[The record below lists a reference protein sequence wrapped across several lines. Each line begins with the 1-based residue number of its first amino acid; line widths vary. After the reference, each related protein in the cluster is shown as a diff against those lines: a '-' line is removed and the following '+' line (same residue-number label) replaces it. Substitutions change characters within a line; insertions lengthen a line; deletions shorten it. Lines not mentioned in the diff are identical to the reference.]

1 MPRIAGRISLSLF
14 NDMIWWES
22 LSKIMQ
28 NASDAG
34 GTGQK
39 RRCPRKVS
47 AKGMRGV
54 RQPLTGRVFP
64 KGFLLSFKSSLANG
78 WIGEQVFLNVEQP
91 HLISS
96 PLPDY
101 VKRLL
106 FFKTFFQLI

>member
-39 RRCPRKVS
+39 RRWPRKVS
-47 AKGMRGV
+47 VKGMRGD
-54 RQPLTGRVFP
+54 RQLLTGRVFP
-64 KGFLLSFKSSLANG
+64 KGFYCLSKA
-78 WIGEQVFLNVEQP
+78 V
-91 HLISS
+91 
-96 PLPDY
+96 
-101 VKRLL
+101 
-106 FFKTFFQLI
+106 